1 MAKNVH
7 VVKTPDDRW
16 AVKTENSQRAVKV
29 TDTQYE
35 AIERAKQIAQNNKS
49 ELLIH
54 GKDGKIRDK
63 NSYGTDNYP
72 PKG

>member
-1 MAKNVH
+1 MKKNIH
-7 VVKTPDDRW
+7 IMPKGKEW
-16 AVKTENSQRAVKV
+16 AVKTAKSEKAYRIVS
-29 TDTQYE
+29 TQKE
-35 AIERAKQIAQNNKS
+35 AIDIGIQVARNNKS

-63 NSYGTDNYP
+63 NSYGNDNFP